1 MSRPNDPAGE
11 AGFSLL
17 ESIVAAAILALA
29 LGAFFAAG
37 SNALRTASATAKR
50 TEAMLEARSLL
61 DRLGTELPLAGG
73 HFEGESAGGRAYRL
87 DIVPVR
93 DPRASLRAF
102 EVRVELR
109 RAPKDRAPMAA
120 LSTIK
125 IVGSDP

>member
-1 MSRPNDPAGE
+1 MSRPIDGAGE

-17 ESIVAAAILALA
+17 ESVVAAAILALA

-61 DRLGTELPLAGG
+61 DRLGTELPLAAGR
-73 HFEGESAGGRAYRL
+73 FEGASAGGRAYRL
-87 DIVPVR
+87 EIVPVR
-93 DPRASLRAF
+93 DSRAAFSAF

-109 RAPKDRAPMAA
+109 QAPKDRVPIAV

-125 IVGSDP
+125 IAGSAQ